1 MNNFVV
7 GVSIF
12 IVFII
17 FYNFYKLK
25 KHNKELNES
34 LDELQILARKLNKKN
49 ARLEA
54 KVNSRV
60 VERKTVD
67 LATREHTIIINS
79 DENVMTY
86 DFPYTLK
93 NVRHVELISGIV
105 PKSEYRINEYNN
117 MFDTYDIR
125 TGYYTDIISMLM
137 QINQRLY
144 DESTGIILAY
154 DSVNRNVI
162 AIAQATTQMN
172 LDVDNSIYPIIGF
185 EKEDYTFPTGTTH
198 DANVITTSLLY
209 FVNLKST
216 ATTGGRGIN
225 NYPPSYYTFTSQFNP
240 SGTTINIDPNWEYLY
255 SPNRVNMKHQLY
267 VDVSMDEVTYWDGTH
282 RLARIYIPEEK
293 EETEYESY
301 GKPILRSLNQ
311 EYIDLDKLTFRL
323 HSVVSETNTHPYDLN
338 GLCYSLQVQ
347 ITTVDPYIL
356 HTKVL
361 GENRE

>member
-7 GVSIF
+7 GVSVF
-12 IVFII
+12 IVFVIL
-17 FYNFYKLK
+17 YNFYKLK

-34 LDELQILARKLNKKN
+34 IDDLKIMTRNLNKKN
-49 ARLEA
+49 AKLEA
-54 KVNSRV
+54 KVNSRA
-60 VERKTVD
+60 VERKTID

-93 NVRHVELISGIV
+93 NVRHVELISGIM

-117 MFDTYDIR
+117 MFGTYDIR
-125 TGYYTDIISMLM
+125 TGYYTDVISMLM

-144 DESTGIILAY
+144 DEGTGIVIVY

-162 AIAQATTQMN
+162 ACAPATTQMD
-172 LDVDNSIYPIIGF
+172 LDVDNSIAPLIGF
-185 EKEDYTFPTGTTH
+185 DQKEYTFPTGTTH
-198 DANVITTSLLY
+198 DANVIETSLAH
-209 FVNLKST
+209 FVNLKTS
-216 ATTGGRGIN
+216 ATSSGRGIN
-225 NYPPSYYTFTSQFNP
+225 NLPASYYTFTSQFVN
-240 SGTTINIDPNWEYLY
+240 GGGIITIDPTWDYLY